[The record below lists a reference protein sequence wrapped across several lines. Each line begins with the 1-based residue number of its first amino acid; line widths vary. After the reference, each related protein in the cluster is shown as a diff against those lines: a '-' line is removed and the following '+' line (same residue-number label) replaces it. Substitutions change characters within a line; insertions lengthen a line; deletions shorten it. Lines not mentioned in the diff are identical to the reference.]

1 MFSDRSIRLMIRVS
15 RLGLITVALL
25 LLIIAGIQLGG
36 GNRTGGLSTLA
47 GVGLFVLIFVCVQ
60 FSTRG
65 FRLDFRV
72 FGSAERRGAGLSL
85 A

>member
-25 LLIIAGIQLGG
+25 LLIIAVIQLGG

-47 GVGLFVLIFVCVQ
+47 GVGPFVLIFGCVQ

-65 FRLDFRV
+65 FRADGGNRFR
-72 FGSAERRGAGLSL
+72 R
-85 A
+85 